1 MSMSPARLG
10 TLLAGLTFVADQASK
25 LWLYHVVDIGARPPI
40 AVTPFFDLTL
50 VWNRGVS
57 YGLFQQEGPIGPWVL
72 VILSLAAAIGL
83 GIWLRRIKTGLMAVA
98 IGLIIGGALGN
109 AVDRAAYGAVLD
121 FAHLHAFGYSWYVF
135 NIADA
140 AIVAGVIGI
149 LYDALFLEHRRANAS
164 NSQASG
170 PDTTS

>member
-1 MSMSPARLG
+1 MSLSPARLG
-10 TLLAGLTFVADQASK
+10 AVLSILTFVVDQATK
-25 LWLYHVVDIGARPPI
+25 LWLYYVVDIGARPPI
-40 AVTPFFDLTL
+40 AVTPFFDLML

-57 YGLFQQEGPIGPWVL
+57 YGLFQQEGPVGPWVL
-72 VILSLAAAIGL
+72 VILSLAAAVGL
-83 GIWLRRIKTGLMAVA
+83 GIWLSRVNSRLMAVA

-149 LYDALFLEHRRANAS
+149 LYDALFLEHRRAKS
-164 NSQASG
+164 S
-170 PDTTS
+170 